1 MEKEFKNYAELKNL
15 DEHLNIE
22 LDYKVMKDNIKDQ
35 NTDIGNGIPG
45 LFHLRSP
52 STFIQS
58 ENKGAHIMKKNTKR
72 YSNIENQKIKILEQ
86 LMKKNFS
93 LVYKTKINKI

>member
-1 MEKEFKNYAELKNL
+1 MEKEFKDYAELKNL

-22 LDYKVMKDNIKDQ
+22 MDYKVMKDNIKDQ

-58 ENKGAHIMKKNTKR
+58 ENKGANIMKKNTKR

>member
-1 MEKEFKNYAELKNL
+1 MLE
-15 DEHLNIE
+15 NIN
-22 LDYKVMKDNIKDQ
+22 DPNQ
-35 NTDIGNGIPG
+35 DIGNGIPG
-45 LFHLRSP
+45 LFQEYRSP
-52 STFIQS
+52 SNYIAS
-58 ENKGAHIMKKNTKR
+58 ENKNQLIKKNLKR

>member
-1 MEKEFKNYAELKNL
+1 M
-15 DEHLNIE
+15 
-22 LDYKVMKDNIKDQ
+22 
-35 NTDIGNGIPG
+35 
-45 LFHLRSP
+45 RSP
-52 STFIQS
+52 STFIHN
-58 ENKGAHIMKKNTKR
+58 ENKNQQQMKKNPKR

>member
-1 MEKEFKNYAELKNL
+1 MN
-15 DEHLNIE
+15 EHLDIE
-22 LDYKVMKDNIKDQ
+22 KDYKEMVENISDQ

-52 STFIQS
+52 STITQS
-58 ENKGAHIMKKNTKR
+58 ENKGLHMMKKNPKR

>member
-1 MEKEFKNYAELKNL
+1 MFEKIN
-15 DEHLNIE
+15 DE
-22 LDYKVMKDNIKDQ
+22 
-35 NTDIGNGIPG
+35 NTDIGNGLPG

-58 ENKGAHIMKKNTKR
+58 ENKSTHMMKKNPKQ